1 MRVQSRSHKR
11 NTDREAAYLYN
22 RGGVLSLLLSIAIK
36 TQRVGTYYKGR
47 LRVLRAPSRAAVTAA
62 PHHSCRVAKP
72 EGKHYTRETLE
83 P

>member
-1 MRVQSRSHKR
+1 MNIIYVYTYRPSLKRSV
-11 NTDREAAYLYN
+11 DWEAAYLYN
-22 RGGVLSLLLSIAIK
+22 QGRVLPSIAIK

-47 LRVLRAPSRAAVTAA
+47 LRVLCAGVVAA
-62 PHHSCRVAKP
+62 PRHSCRVAKP